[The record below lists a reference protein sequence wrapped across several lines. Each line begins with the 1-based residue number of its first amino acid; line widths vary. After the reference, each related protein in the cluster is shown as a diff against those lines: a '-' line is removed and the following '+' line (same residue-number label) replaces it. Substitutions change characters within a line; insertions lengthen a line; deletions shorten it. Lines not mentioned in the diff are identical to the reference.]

1 MPSTYAYKVR
11 DSAGKVV
18 EGTLEADSANL
29 VVGKLQGMG
38 YTPISVE
45 EEADNRLQMEIKIPG
60 LTNRVRLK
68 DLAVFSRQ
76 FATMINSGLTLLKS
90 LSVLEEQTESEELG
104 KVVREVRLDVERGS
118 SLSVA
123 LARRPKVFNSL
134 YVAMVKSGETSG
146 TLDQSLERI
155 AHTIEKQVQLR
166 RKVISAMTYP
176 TMVGLF
182 AFLITLA
189 MLIFIVPQ
197 FKDMY
202 ADLEGTLPAPTRALL
217 AVSEFTQKYW
227 YIWALGGIVGA
238 FGFRRWINSESGR
251 QRWDTIKLRIPV
263 FGPLVRKIA
272 LARFSRTL
280 AALTRSGVPILEALD
295 IVAQT
300 AGNWVV
306 ATAVRD
312 AQTAVKGGDT
322 LAHKLQDHEVFPPMV
337 IQMISVGEE
346 TGAIDE
352 MLDKIAEFYDS
363 EVSATVDALASLI
376 EPMMM
381 VAIGAVVGSMI
392 ISLYLPLFNIIKLI
406 K

>member
-1 MPSTYAYKVR
+1 MPTTFAYKVR
-11 DSAGKVV
+11 DHGGKIV

-29 VVGKLQGMG
+29 VVGKLRGMG

-45 EEADNRLQMEIKIPG
+45 EDSGSTLQTEIRIPG
-60 LTNRVRLK
+60 LSNRVRLK

-76 FATMINSGLTLLKS
+76 FATMINAGLTLLKS
-90 LSVLEEQTESEELG
+90 LSILEEQTESKELA
-104 KVVREVRLDVERGS
+104 KVVREVRIDVEGGS
-118 SLSVA
+118 SLSAA
-123 LARRPKVFNSL
+123 LARRPKVFNRL

-146 TLDQSLERI
+146 TLEQTLQRV
-155 AHTIEKQVQLR
+155 AHTIEKQVELR

-176 TMVGLF
+176 AMVGLF

-197 FKDMY
+197 FEDMY
-202 ADLEGTLPAPTRALL
+202 ADLEGTLPAPTRLLL
-217 AVSEFTQKYW
+217 AVSAFVQQYW
-227 YIWALGGIVGA
+227 WVWLLGTIAGIV
-238 FGFRRWINSESGR
+238 GFRRWIKTESGR
-251 QRWDTIKLRIPV
+251 KRWDTLKLRVPV
-263 FGPLVRKIA
+263 FGPLARKIA

-300 AGNWVV
+300 AGNWVI

-312 AQTAVKGGDT
+312 AQVAVKGGDT

-346 TGAIDE
+346 TGALDE
-352 MLDKIAEFYDS
+352 MLDKIAEFYEN
-363 EVSATVDALASLI
+363 EVEATVNALTSLI
-376 EPMMM
+376 EPILIVIMGVIIGGM
-381 VAIGAVVGSMI
+381 VIA
-392 ISLYLPLFNIIKLI
+392 LYLPMFNIINLLE
-406 K
+406 

>member
-346 TGAIDE
+346 TGALDE
-352 MLDKIAEFYDS
+352 MLDKIAEFYEN
-363 EVSATVDALASLI
+363 EVETTVDALTSLI
-376 EPMMM
+376 EPILIVIMGAIIGGM
-381 VAIGAVVGSMI
+381 VIA
-392 ISLYLPLFNIIKLI
+392 LYLPMFNIINLI
-406 K
+406 E